1 MGAMLAGVPFSAISP
16 AYSLI
21 SQDFGK
27 LKHVF
32 EVLTPGM
39 VYVSDGQAFAK
50 AIQAC
55 ITSDIEVVTNKG
67 IVGDQI
73 CTSFQSLLNTPVS
86 NVQEFYQTLDENQI
100 AKFLFTSGSTK
111 LPKAVPTTHL
121 MLCVN
126 QQMLLQTFLS
136 LKKRRLSYS
145 TGCLGTTHL
154 AAVTMSASHS
164 ITAVPFTLMMANPLQ
179 ENLTKPFVISKK
191 FLQLF
196 T

>member
-1 MGAMLAGVPFSAISP
+1 M
-16 AYSLI
+16 
-21 SQDFGK
+21 
-27 LKHVF
+27 F

-39 VYVSDGQAFAK
+39 VYASDGQAFAK

-73 CTSFQSLLNTPVS
+73 CTSFQSLLDTPVS

-126 QQMLLQTFLS
+126 QQMLLQTFPEFEETPPVLLDWLS
-136 LKKRRLSYS
+136 WHH
-145 TGCLGTTHL
+145 TFM
-154 AAVTMSASHS
+154 AVTMSASHS
-164 ITAVPFTLMMANPLQ
+164 ITAVRFTLMMANPLQ

-196 T
+196 I

>member
-1 MGAMLAGVPFSAISP
+1 
-16 AYSLI
+16 
-21 SQDFGK
+21 
-27 LKHVF
+27 
-32 EVLTPGM
+32 M
-39 VYVSDGQAFAK
+39 VYASDGQAFAK

-73 CTSFQSLLNTPVS
+73 CTSFQSLLDTPVS

-145 TGCLGTTHL
+145 TGCLGTTLL

-164 ITAVPFTLMMANPLQ
+164 ITAVRFTLMMANPLQ
-179 ENLTKPFVISKK
+179 ENLKKPFVISKK
-191 FLQLF
+191 FLQQF
-196 T
+196 I